1 MKVAIGNDHAGVE
14 LKNYLID
21 YLKKKNIEV
30 VNVGTDTTDS
40 CDYPVYAK
48 KVAGEVIDKNVDFGI
63 LICGTGIGISIAA
76 NKVKGIRAAKVNNTT
91 EAKLARE
98 HNHANI
104 ICLGARI
111 IGNVIASEIVDSFIE
126 AKESSAENHLRRLS
140 MLD

>member
-63 LICGTGIGISIAA
+63 LICGTGIGVSIAA